1 MPGKSVLITG
11 TSSGIGR
18 AAAELLAAKG
28 YRVLATM
35 RTPAK
40 GDDLAA
46 AAKASGWDVTIVPL
60 DVRDDDSVQS
70 ALKQAGDIAV
80 LVNNA
85 GFEVWGPLEE
95 MTVDDV
101 KDQFETNVY
110 GPFRLITAVLPEMR
124 KRGNGVI
131 VNVTSVAGRVSAPL
145 NGLYSASKFALEA
158 LSETLHYEA
167 GHFGVRCHIV
177 EPGAVATPF
186 AENRR
191 LVGAAAG
198 DEGSPYRELITQWES
213 AAERLTGGA
222 RAQPEDVAAAILEAI
237 ETGDKLRY
245 PVGQDANLVFTAR
258 KAMDDAQF
266 ENAMRQQLGLTW

>member
-11 TSSGIGR
+11 TSTGIGR
-18 AAAELLAAKG
+18 AAAEMLAAKG

-35 RTPAK
+35 RTPEK
-40 GDDLAA
+40 GRDLAEN
-46 AAKASGWDVTIVPL
+46 AKANGWDLTVVPL
-60 DVRDDDSVQS
+60 DVRDGASVRG
-70 ALKQAGDIAV
+70 ALDQAGDIDV

-110 GPFRLITAVLPEMR
+110 GPFRLITAVLPRMR
-124 KRGNGVI
+124 QRGSGVI
-131 VNVTSVAGRVSAPL
+131 VNVSSVAGRVSAPL

-158 LSETLHYEA
+158 LSETIHYEV

-177 EPGAVATPF
+177 EPGGVATPF
-186 AENRR
+186 PDNRR

-198 DEGSPYRELITQWES
+198 DEGSPYRELITQWE
-213 AAERLTGGA
+213 AAADRLTGGA
-222 RAQPEDVAAAILEAI
+222 RAQPEDVAAAILDAI

-266 ENAMRQQLGLTW
+266 ESAMRQQLGLAW

>member
-11 TSSGIGR
+11 TSTGIGR
-18 AAAELLAAKG
+18 AAAEMLAAKG

-35 RTPAK
+35 RTPEK
-40 GDDLAA
+40 GRDLAEN
-46 AAKASGWDVTIVPL
+46 AKANGWDLTVVPL
-60 DVRDDDSVQS
+60 DVRDGASVRG
-70 ALKQAGDIAV
+70 ALDQAGDIDV

-110 GPFRLITAVLPEMR
+110 GPFRLITAVLPWMR
-124 KRGNGVI
+124 QRGSGVI
-131 VNVTSVAGRVSAPL
+131 VNVSSVAGRVSAPL

-158 LSETLHYEA
+158 LSETIHYEV

-177 EPGAVATPF
+177 EPGGVATPF
-186 AENRR
+186 PDNRR

-198 DEGSPYRELITQWES
+198 DEGSPYRELITQWE
-213 AAERLTGGA
+213 AAADRLTGGA
-222 RAQPEDVAAAILEAI
+222 RAQPEDVAAAILDAI
-237 ETGDKLRY
+237 ETGGKLRY

-266 ENAMRQQLGLTW
+266 ESAMRQQLGLAW